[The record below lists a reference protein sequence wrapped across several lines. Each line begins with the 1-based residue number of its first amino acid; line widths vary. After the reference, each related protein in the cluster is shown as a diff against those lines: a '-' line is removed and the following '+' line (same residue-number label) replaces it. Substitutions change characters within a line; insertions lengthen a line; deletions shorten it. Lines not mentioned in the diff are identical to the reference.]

1 MKLGPF
7 IAFMNLVAVLFGLYA
22 AKFCNIPLL
31 LCQGRCAI
39 IATIIIQFAFYYKLP
54 DFRVSVSAIL
64 IVLGALIAGWD
75 SLNANAVGY
84 GYVWL
89 NNTTQA
95 FQNVFTQ
102 KYNA

>member
-1 MKLGPF
+1 
-7 IAFMNLVAVLFGLYA
+7 
-22 AKFCNIPLL
+22 
-31 LCQGRCAI
+31 
-39 IATIIIQFAFYYKLP
+39 
-54 DFRVSVSAIL
+54 L

-75 SLNANAVGY
+75 SLDANIVGY